1 MADPPSHQGNDMAV
15 QNSLEQRSD
24 DQNGREENDQAP
36 SRILQKVRNVD
47 GQYKKKSSFQITGV
61 YPAVK
66 SGLDPDGDSL
76 DDLDETAETHTEDV
90 SSDILDISKTTDI
103 DPDPSSTEEIS
114 TPNHLTNDESPG
126 RDVASLNLLDGEQ
139 NGSRDK
145 DMSKDLQSRF
155 KVVKI
160 ESTEPFRRGRWLCHD
175 FMAPSKDG
183 EKKEKGE
190 KGEKD
195 EGVGSGN
202 SSAASSIHYIHGVD
216 DPAKNPLGP
225 TIIHS
230 EGHPIVEPQPIYP
243 STTQGQGLNGDYDYT
258 AQQSQKSLSQ
268 TTGQGIV
275 LQESTTPGTVPQ
287 AGYQSIGQGMQ
298 TQSNGTSTQM
308 QQLVG
313 QNSVSQPS
321 TTVQQSDT
329 NAQNQD
335 FMTRSQEFV
344 SQSQDYL
351 AQQTEYTATVPQL
364 AGSQTSGEVPSSQ
377 TPNTQN
383 AQLPQTPLSSQDS
396 LGVQPAQNS
405 KLGEYGSQQGQTTAV
420 SPNVAKSNASPSNE
434 NLNVKTA
441 ESTQDSSFN
450 ASVAEDIGSGVQHIE
465 PVPSSDA
472 EPDPEKRAPD
482 GAVAAETASSSGVPV
497 AVSGTAQDLL
507 TPPLLEMVSATMQQ
521 PGGIILSKDSG
532 DER

>member
-1 MADPPSHQGNDMAV
+1 MADPLQGTPVQGNDSVV
-15 QNSLEQRSD
+15 QNSSEPKSD
-24 DQNGREENDQAP
+24 DQNGRDESEQAP

-126 RDVASLNLLDGEQ
+126 RDPTSLNLLDGDP
-139 NGSRDK
+139 NGSRDR
-145 DMSKDLQSRF
+145 DNKDLQSRF

-175 FMAPSKDG
+175 FIAPTKDG

-216 DPAKNPLGP
+216 DPAKNPLGG
-225 TIIHS
+225 TVIHS
-230 EGHPIVEPQPIYP
+230 DGHQIVEPQPVYP
-243 STTQGQGLNGDYDYT
+243 STTQGQGLNSEYEYAG
-258 AQQSQKSLSQ
+258 QQNQKSLSQ
-268 TTGQGIV
+268 TTSQGMV
-275 LQESTTPGTVPQ
+275 LQESSTPTAYQ
-287 AGYQSIGQGMQ
+287 AIGQGIQ
-298 TQSNGTSTQM
+298 ASNGTSTQI
-308 QQLVG
+308 QPIVG
-313 QNSVSQPS
+313 QNNVSKSSNSVQPTDTS
-321 TTVQQSDT
+321 AQS
-329 NAQNQD
+329 QD

-344 SQSQDYL
+344 PQSQEYI
-351 AQQTEYTATVPQL
+351 AQQTDY
-364 AGSQTSGEVPSSQ
+364 AGGEVTSSQ
-377 TPNTQN
+377 ASNAQN
-383 AQLPQTPLSSQDS
+383 VQLPQSQMPSQDS
-396 LGVQPAQNS
+396 LSVQPAQTSNIS
-405 KLGEYGSQQGQTTAV
+405 EYSGKQGQTNTV
-420 SPNVAKSNASPSNE
+420 QPNIAKNNASPNNE
-434 NLNVKTA
+434 NLNAKTA
-441 ESTQDSSFN
+441 EITTQDSSFN
-450 ASVAEDIGSGVQHIE
+450 TSVAEDVGSGVQQRE
-465 PVPSSDA
+465 PVASSDV
-472 EPDPEKRAPD
+472 EPDQEKRAPD
-482 GAVAAETASSSGVPV
+482 GAGSEAASSSGPGVPV
-497 AVSGTAQDLL
+497 ASSGAAQDLL